1 MRPYLAII
9 YDSFVDAARSRVL
22 WVLLIAW
29 TLVLAAVAPFGI
41 IQGTTLEIQS
51 DQILQRVQLIDDLT
65 AAAKGR
71 GTQAQRA
78 VWKALEPGFQ
88 QQIVDRQKN
97 QRGGRL
103 PMGQLASGLTSVL
116 DDVDLYNEEAWPTAA
131 KRSELKELLAKPKD
145 KLASIELQQRN
156 RRLVELA
163 FPGVIRSGEGNVI
176 WIGYGGIKVSDALP
190 LSRKRVEPFFEGA
203 ILMVILKFGIG
214 IVGVFVGIIVT
225 SPMIPELFQVG
236 SLHLLLSK
244 PISRSW
250 LLIAKFLGGTA
261 FIAMNV
267 TFLLVGFYLLV
278 GLRLQI
284 WNIGILFCIPIFI
297 FVFMIYYSV
306 SMLAGLIWRNAIIS
320 IVITILFWVFCT
332 VIGITHGVMQS
343 IVTVLPQIMRIER
356 VGQSTIVVTN
366 RGGLQIWDAKES
378 KWQTAFGD
386 TFGEESI
393 IGPFW
398 VESEKSLYFGRPIRI
413 PLGGLQSDGIRLQT
427 AKLPELSN
435 NEIASSDALP
445 LWSDKRIDAGPEF
458 PPRTR
463 RAIAWENSIVV
474 FTELGLY
481 RLDIEIA
488 KATDAKTSF
497 SILDL
502 PMLGGKPN
510 AAYVKMTPED
520 WQPESPMDI
529 CYVEEEN
536 YFVVYTHGKLIRL
549 DAVGENEFQLGPTL
563 DLELPDGSLALVA
576 CNGSVC
582 LVATNKSGLLQVD
595 CETWQKSSKIETL
608 QDCIPR
614 SLVRSPSDGS
624 FALLGRDGKLW
635 GISADGKE
643 AKKPDLSFQ
652 GECSAVTIDPS
663 GKWWIAHHVNQI
675 ACWDPEK
682 ALVLESIVPQ
692 WSLVERIYYWGVR
705 PLYWAN
711 PKPAAV
717 DSAIQRSLTQDDPL
731 SFGRETTELQIDRGP
746 REDFWQPI
754 WSNAIFIVV
763 MLTIGCWY
771 MHRQDL

>member
-1 MRPYLAII
+1 MRPYFAII

-41 IQGTTLEIQS
+41 IQGTTLDVQS

-65 AAAKGR
+65 AASKGR

-78 VWKALEPGFQ
+78 VWKALEPSFQ
-88 QQIVDRQKN
+88 QQIIDRQKN
-97 QRGGRL
+97 HRGGRL
-103 PMGQLASGLTSVL
+103 PMGQLASGLTNVL
-116 DDVDLYNEEAWPTAA
+116 DDTDLYTEAAWPTAA
-131 KRSELKELLAKPKD
+131 KRSELKELLAKPKE
-145 KLASIELQQRN
+145 KLTPIELQQRN

-176 WIGYGGIKVSDALP
+176 WIGYAGIKVSDSLP

-267 TFLLVGFYLLV
+267 TYLLVGFYLLV
-278 GLRLQI
+278 GLRLEI
-284 WNIGILFCIPIFI
+284 WNFGILLCIPIFI

-332 VIGITHGVMQS
+332 VIGITHVVMQR
-343 IVTVLPQIMRIER
+343 IVMVHPQIMRIER
-356 VGQSTIVVTN
+356 VGESTIAVTN
-366 RGGLQIWDAKES
+366 RGVLQIWDSQES
-378 KWQTAFGD
+378 QWQTAYGD

-398 VESEKSLYFGRPIRI
+398 IESEKSLYFGRPIRI

-435 NEIASSDALP
+435 NAPAPLDTLP

-463 RAIAWENSIVV
+463 RVIACEKSIVA

-488 KATDAKTSF
+488 KATDAKTAF

-502 PMLGGKPN
+502 PILGGKPT
-510 AAYVKMTPED
+510 AAYIKMTPED
-520 WQPESPMDI
+520 WQPESPMDV
-529 CYVEEEN
+529 CYVEKDK
-536 YFVVYTHGKLIRL
+536 YFVAYTHGKLIRL
-549 DAVGENEFQLGPTL
+549 DARGENEFQLGPTL
-563 DLELPDGSLALVA
+563 DLGLPDGSLALVA

-582 LVATNKSGLLQVD
+582 LVATNKSGVLRVD
-595 CETWQKSSKIETL
+595 CKSWQKASQIEML
-608 QDCIPR
+608 QDRIPR
-614 SLVRSPSDGS
+614 SVTQSPSDGT
-624 FALLGRDGKLW
+624 FALLGRDGELW
-635 GISADGKE
+635 KISADGKE
-643 AKKPDLSFQ
+643 IKKPDLSFQ
-652 GECSAVTIDPS
+652 GECSAVTIDS
-663 GKWWIAHHVNQI
+663 NGKWWIAHHVNQI
-675 ACWDPEK
+675 QCWDPK
-682 ALVLESIVPQ
+682 KDLLLESIVPKQ
-692 WSLVERIYYWGVR
+692 SLVDRIYYWCVR

-717 DSAIQRSLTQDDPL
+717 DIAIQRSLTQDDPL
-731 SFGRETTELQIDRGP
+731 SFGRDTTELQIDRGP

-763 MLTIGCWY
+763 MLAVGCWY